1 MSPVIIQV
9 DGCLFAVAVCI
20 GNVESC
26 LSRTNDLGGLMHNVT
41 ILVAN
46 DNGHIDYGTVGLDG
60 YIVAVYIYNRNRI
73 TVIIHRCVSWTN
85 YSEFN
90 ILAESITC

>member
-46 DNGHIDYGTVGLDG
+46 DNGHIDYGLSDLMVTSSPSTFTTG
-60 YIVAVYIYNRNRI
+60 
-73 TVIIHRCVSWTN
+73 T
-85 YSEFN
+85 E
-90 ILAESITC
+90 